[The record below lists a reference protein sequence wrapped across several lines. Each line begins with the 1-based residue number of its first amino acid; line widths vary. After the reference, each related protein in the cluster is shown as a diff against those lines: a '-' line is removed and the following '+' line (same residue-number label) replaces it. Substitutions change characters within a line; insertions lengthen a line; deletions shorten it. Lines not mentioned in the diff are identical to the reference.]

1 MDIIYKESSQWW
13 KRNEGDAMKQ
23 GKKYALNLLLII
35 IVTVFAVWFALKDN
49 YEEVL
54 RLISEMPWYFLLI
67 IMAWGIIY
75 TLVIGWIYKVL
86 GRRYRKDYR
95 FIHGAVIAFVGSF
108 FSGITPS
115 ATGGQFAQAYILKK
129 QGIKISDGASLLW
142 ADFIVYQTTMMVYV
156 TVLFLLK
163 FGYYSAQSGWFNL
176 ILVGYLINLA
186 VIAALYTMALFP
198 KVYVKLS
205 AVVVNLLAKLHLIK
219 DREKTLEGWNLQ
231 LASFTS
237 EIKKLTKDKKMI
249 VKTSAIN
256 VLRMTL
262 QFSLPYFIA
271 LMMGISLQPGQLLD
285 VIALSSFVMM
295 ANSFIPIPGAS
306 GGTEVVFTLMFSGML
321 GAWTGAVMILWRFST
336 YHLVMIVGAAV
347 FVLAKRYYDRKKLKE
362 DEIGIQNEEVL

>member
-1 MDIIYKESSQWW
+1 
-13 KRNEGDAMKQ
+13 MKQ

-35 IVTVFAVWFALKDN
+35 VVTVFAVWFALKDN

-54 RLISEMPWYFLLI
+54 QLISGMPWYFLVI

-75 TLVIGWIYKVL
+75 NLVIGWIYRVL

-95 FIHGAVIAFVGSF
+95 FIHGAVIAFVGTF

-163 FGYYSAQSGWFNL
+163 FAYYSAQSAWFNL
-176 ILVGYLINLA
+176 ILLGYLINLA

-198 KVYVKLS
+198 KVYVRLS
-205 AVVVNLLAKLHLIK
+205 AVVVNLLAKIHLVK

-237 EIKKLTKDKKMI
+237 EIKKLTKDKKLI
-249 VKTSAIN
+249 VKASLIN
-256 VLRMTL
+256 ILRMTL
-262 QFSLPYFIA
+262 QFSLPFFIA
-271 LMMGISLQPGQLLD
+271 LMLGISLLPSQLLD
-285 VIALSSFVMM
+285 VIALSSFVIM

-306 GGTEVVFTLMFSGML
+306 GGTEVVFTLMFTGMM
-321 GAWTGAVMILWRFST
+321 GAGTGAVMILWRFST
-336 YHLVMIVGAAV
+336 YHLVMIVGAIV
-347 FVLAKRYYDRKKLKE
+347 FVLAKRYYDKKKMKE
-362 DEIGIQNEEVL
+362 DVIGIQQEEVL

>member
-1 MDIIYKESSQWW
+1 
-13 KRNEGDAMKQ
+13 MKQ

-35 IVTVFAVWFALKDN
+35 VVTVFAVWFALKDN

-54 RLISEMPWYFLLI
+54 QLISGMPWYFLVI

-75 TLVIGWIYKVL
+75 NLVIGWIYGCWAGGIAKIIGHPWSGHRVCGHVFFL
-86 GRRYRKDYR
+86 ASRR
-95 FIHGAVIAFVGSF
+95 
-108 FSGITPS
+108 S

-156 TVLFLLK
+156 TVLVLLK
-163 FGYYSAQSGWFNL
+163 FAYYSAQSAWFNL
-176 ILVGYLINLA
+176 ILLGYLINLA

-198 KVYVKLS
+198 KVYVRLS
-205 AVVVNLLAKLHLIK
+205 AVVVNLLAKIHLVK

-237 EIKKLTKDKKMI
+237 EIKKLTKDKKLI
-249 VKTSAIN
+249 VKASLIN

-262 QFSLPYFIA
+262 QFSLPFFIA
-271 LMMGISLQPGQLLD
+271 LMLGISLLPSQLLD

-306 GGTEVVFTLMFSGML
+306 GGTEVVFTLMFTGMM
-321 GAWTGAVMILWRFST
+321 GAGTGACHDPLALF
-336 YHLVMIVGAAV
+336 HLSSGD
-347 FVLAKRYYDRKKLKE
+347 DRRRDRVRACQAL
-362 DEIGIQNEEVL
+362 L